1 MSSTAEIS
9 VWVDG
14 DETRA
19 VNDHD
24 GWMDVSFQ
32 TDPEPRFSL
41 SPDGCVRARNLAADA
56 LIDTGAVSVRPTG
69 QLKFGLAASDLVF
82 RQRLRGAA
90 ERPGR
95 PHRMIL
101 QTNDGDWRTA
111 DVWAWGCRPDLFL
124 VFRGATASVESALE
138 AVASAF
144 HLTRTESKILNEL
157 CQGECPKSV
166 ARNHRASEHTVRAH
180 LRSIY
185 AKMGTPGLTQTVKVA
200 ARLLG

>member
-9 VWVDG
+9 GWANG
-14 DETRA
+14 DEART

-24 GWMDVSFQ
+24 GGMDVSFQ

-41 SPDGCVRARNLAADA
+41 SPEGCVRACNLAAEA
-56 LIDTGAVSVRPTG
+56 LLTAGTLSVRPTG
-69 QLKFGLAASDLVF
+69 HLNFGLAASDLVF
-82 RQRLRGAA
+82 RQRLRGAMD
-90 ERPGR
+90 RPGQ

-101 QTNDGDWRTA
+101 QTNDGEWRTA

-124 VFRGATASVESALE
+124 VFRGATTPADSALE

-144 HLTRTESKILNEL
+144 HLTRTESRILKEL

-166 ARNHRASEHTVRAH
+166 ARNQRASEHTVRAH